1 IFCPAKESLV
11 TGSTITSVL
20 PAVVSPM
27 VTAGESSAKLMN
39 SRPFTGRFTIWR
51 SVITVLTCVRV
62 VSTSSEVAA
71 TSTFSSTPP
80 GVNVKSNSADCPT
93 CKTTFLLCFLNPA
106 NSTETAY
113 SPAGKAGMK
122 YSPFSEV
129 CAALANPVAAL
140 AMVTFALETLPP
152 DVSKILPAS
161 VAVMAC
167 PFAIGAETPINAN
180 KHARQTARH
189 TKDGLIRFI
198 TLTPNVRKQQN
209 GVEYIRAPQ
218 RKALQVIWFLPIA

>member
-1 IFCPAKESLV
+1 
-11 TGSTITSVL
+11 
-20 PAVVSPM
+20 M

-93 CKTTFLLCFLNPA
+93 CKTTFLLCFRNPA

-140 AMVTFALETLPP
+140 AMVTFALEMLPP
-152 DVSKILPAS
+152 DVSKILPDS

-167 PFAIGAETPINAN
+167 PFAIGTETQISAS
-180 KHARQTARH
+180 KHARQAARH
-189 TKDGLIRFI
+189 TDSLTGLM
-198 TLTPNVRKQQN
+198 TLTPPRRAEQQN
-209 GVEYIRAPQ
+209 AVEY
-218 RKALQVIWFLPIA
+218 

>member
-1 IFCPAKESLV
+1 
-11 TGSTITSVL
+11 
-20 PAVVSPM
+20 M
-27 VTAGESSAKLMN
+27 VTAGESNAKLMN

-51 SVITVLTCVRV
+51 SVITVLTSVRV
-62 VSTSSEVAA
+62 GSTSSEAAA

-93 CKTTFLLCFLNPA
+93 CKTTFLLCFRNPA

-129 CAALANPVAAL
+129 CAALVNPVAAL

-152 DVSKILPAS
+152 DVSKILPDS

-167 PFAIGAETPINAN
+167 PFVIGAETPISAN

-189 TKDGLIRFI
+189 TKDGFTCLM
-198 TLTPNVRKQQN
+198 TLTPKNVRN
-209 GVEYIRAPQ
+209 SRMPWSISERASGRRCNLMQ
-218 RKALQVIWFLPIA
+218 FLPIAGGPTPPGAAALHRGNKGTPLRS